1 MTTTTTARKPFDEAY
16 GGSAPEAYERYFV
29 PAISGPLAHDL
40 IAEAAL
46 RAGERV
52 LDVACGTGVVARLAA
67 ERVGAAG
74 SVAALDLNASML
86 DVART
91 VPAPAAPPIRWYE
104 STAESMPLP
113 DGAFDVVLCQLGLQ
127 FFGDRAAALREMHR
141 VAARGGRVLVN
152 VPTPTEFFGVLDS
165 AFARRIPG
173 AAAFVRTVF
182 SLNDP
187 AEVERLFRGA
197 GFREVAVRQYVKTLR
212 MPAAKEFLWQY
223 VQCTPLAA
231 QLAEADHAL
240 LESLERE
247 VVEGW
252 RPWTKGGGMSHEQGI
267 IVVTA
272 HRSVVPL

>member
-1 MTTTTTARKPFDEAY
+1 MTTTTARRPFYESY
-16 GGSAPEAYERYFV
+16 GGTAPEAYERYFV
-29 PAISGPLAHDL
+29 PAIGGPLAHDL

-46 RAGERV
+46 RPGERV

-67 ERVGAAG
+67 ERVGVAG

-86 DVART
+86 DVARK
-91 VPAPAAPPIRWYE
+91 VPAPTAPPIRWYE
-104 STAESMPLP
+104 SMAESMPLP

-127 FFGDRAAALREMHR
+127 FIDGKAAALREMHR
-141 VAARGGRVLVN
+141 VAAKGGRVLAN
-152 VPTPTEFFGVLDS
+152 VPTPTEFFGVLDE

-173 AAAFVRTVF
+173 AAEFVRVVF

-187 AEVERLFRGA
+187 AEVERLFRSA
-197 GFREVAVRQYVKTLR
+197 GFRDVAVRLYTKTLR
-212 MPAAKEFLWQY
+212 FPTAKEFLWQY

-240 LESLERE
+240 LESLERD

-252 RPWTKGGGMSHEQGI
+252 RPWTSGGGMRHEQGM

-272 HRSVVPL
+272 RRE